1 MIITGDKKDVQVSGS
16 FQTQQFSIVASA
28 KAFDILTSKIYTN
41 KVKAVIRELST
52 NAWDSHQDAGNP
64 DSFDVHLPTSLEPW
78 FSVRDYG
85 TGISHEQM
93 MTLYTEFFRSTR
105 TVSNDFCGALGIG
118 RMSPLCMADSFV
130 VTSWFNGEKRVY
142 SAYKDENDCP
152 QFAKLTEENSDDPNG
167 VEVSVAVSTD
177 QIYEF
182 TEEAVNVYKFF
193 DNIPN
198 INIREVADR
207 ASSAFDH
214 FNIRTNDFATSTK
227 WGSINCVM
235 GNVGYSVSYKDIQHP
250 FNDME
255 LNLYFNIGELS
266 FTPGRESLSFDKK
279 TKEAVITKLDLLKE
293 KVKEVVQQQ
302 INDCKNY
309 YEAKCLYDSINRKFK
324 DDCTYNG
331 ETLKFAPEFKNAA
344 KCYYTEGYS
353 TTTKNMDVTHGYY
366 DDKTEYYWNKKGYTG
381 RIRQHL
387 KSFNYRDNRRVILV
401 EAEHLADIGIDSS
414 YVKDLEDLPKVEYSY
429 SGVTVNKCKI
439 YTWNGKD
446 NNYNPS
452 KNWNEAEIDLND
464 GEERVYVEI
473 NRYKVTGH
481 KYFVNDAYQI
491 KHTLNSVNQY
501 IGDVKVYGVKSVQ
514 TKTKGFKNGNWIRL
528 EDYLKREM
536 VKVAPKTVSN
546 FTGNKQ
552 MADLFCGLADKVT
565 DQKFA
570 DFRDL
575 YKTKDSYSLIK
586 ILQNLGIE
594 VSESDEINNLYQKIL
609 DNHQIFDIINVSA
622 ACCNLDKVAKYV
634 Q

>member
-1 MIITGDKKDVQVSGS
+1 MIITSEKKDVQVGGD
-16 FQTQQFSIVASA
+16 FQTQQFSILASA

-41 KVKAVIRELST
+41 KVKAVIREIST

-64 DSFDVHLPTSLEPW
+64 DPFDVHLPTSLEPW

-85 TGISHEQM
+85 TGISPEQM

-105 TVSNDFCGALGIG
+105 TESNDFCGALGIG
-118 RMSPLCMADSFV
+118 RVAPLSMADSFV
-130 VTSWFNGEKRVY
+130 VTSWFNGQKRVY

-152 QFAKLTEENSDDPNG
+152 QFALLATDDSDEPNG

-177 QIYEF
+177 QVYEF
-182 TEEAVNVYKFF
+182 TEEAVDVYKFF

-227 WGSINCVM
+227 WGNINCVM
-235 GNVGYSVSYKDIQHP
+235 GNVGYSVSYKDIEHP

-279 TKEAVITKLDLLKE
+279 TKEAVIAKLDLLKE
-293 KVKEVVQQQ
+293 KVSEVVQQQ

-331 ETLKFAPEFKNAA
+331 QVLKFAPEFKNAA
-344 KCYYTEGYS
+344 KCYYTEGYTKTS
-353 TTTKNMDVTHGYY
+353 KNMDVTHGYY

-414 YVKDLEDLPKVEYSY
+414 YVKNLEDLPKVEYSY
-429 SGVTVNKCKI
+429 GVGTVNTCKI
-439 YTWNGKD
+439 YTWDGRD
-446 NNYNPS
+446 CYS
-452 KNWNEAEIDLND
+452 ASDCWNESEVDLND

-481 KYFVNDAYQI
+481 KWFVNDTYQI
-491 KHTLNSVNQY
+491 KHTLESVNQY
-501 IGDVKVYGVKSVQ
+501 IGDVKVYGVKSVLL
-514 TKTKGFKNGNWIRL
+514 KSKGFQNGNWIRL

-536 VKVAPKTVSN
+536 MKVAPKTVSN
-546 FTGNKQ
+546 FTGVKQ
-552 MADLFCGLADKVT
+552 MADLFCALADKVT
-565 DQKFA
+565 DEKFA

-575 YKTKDSYSLIK
+575 YKTRDNYSLVK
-586 ILQNLGIE
+586 ILQDLGIE

-609 DNHQIFDIINVSA
+609 DNHQIFDIINVSS

>member
-1 MIITGDKKDVQVSGS
+1 MIITSEKKDVQVGGD
-16 FQTQQFSIVASA
+16 FQTQQFSILASA

-41 KVKAVIRELST
+41 KVKAVIREIST

-64 DSFDVHLPTSLEPW
+64 DPFDVHLPTSLEPW

-85 TGISHEQM
+85 TGISPEQM

-105 TVSNDFCGALGIG
+105 TESNDFCGALGIG
-118 RMSPLCMADSFV
+118 RVAPLSMADSFV
-130 VTSWFNGEKRVY
+130 VTSWFNGQKRVY

-152 QFAKLTEENSDDPNG
+152 QFALLATDDSDEPNG

-177 QIYEF
+177 QVYEF
-182 TEEAVNVYKFF
+182 TEEAVDVYKFF

-227 WGSINCVM
+227 WGNINCVM
-235 GNVGYSVSYKDIQHP
+235 GNVGYSVSYKDIEHP

-279 TKEAVITKLDLLKE
+279 TKEAVIAKLDLLKE
-293 KVKEVVQQQ
+293 KVSEVVQQQ

-331 ETLKFAPEFKNAA
+331 QVLKFAPEFKNAA
-344 KCYYTEGYS
+344 KCYYTEGYTKTS
-353 TTTKNMDVTHGYY
+353 KNMDVTHGYY

-414 YVKDLEDLPKVEYSY
+414 YVKNLEDLPKVEYSY
-429 SGVTVNKCKI
+429 GVGTVNTCKI
-439 YTWNGKD
+439 YTWDGRD
-446 NNYNPS
+446 CYS
-452 KNWNEAEIDLND
+452 ASDCWNESEVDLND

-481 KYFVNDAYQI
+481 KWFVNDTYQI
-491 KHTLNSVNQY
+491 KHTLESVNQY
-501 IGDVKVYGVKSVQ
+501 IGDVKVYGVKSVLL
-514 TKTKGFKNGNWIRL
+514 KSKGFQNGNWIRL

-536 VKVAPKTVSN
+536 MKVAPKTVSN
-546 FTGNKQ
+546 FTG
-552 MADLFCGLADKVT
+552 
-565 DQKFA
+565 
-570 DFRDL
+570 
-575 YKTKDSYSLIK
+575 
-586 ILQNLGIE
+586 
-594 VSESDEINNLYQKIL
+594 VS
-609 DNHQIFDIINVSA
+609 
-622 ACCNLDKVAKYV
+622 
-634 Q
+634 

>member
-1 MIITGDKKDVQVSGS
+1 MILNEAKKNVVVSGD
-16 FQTQQFSIVASA
+16 FEQTNFKLKADP
-28 KAFDILTSKIYTN
+28 KAFNILSDKIYTN
-41 KVKAVIRELST
+41 KVKAVIREIST
-52 NAWDSHQDAGNP
+52 NAYDAHVAAGN
-64 DSFDVHLPTSLEPW
+64 DESFDVHLPTSLEPW

-85 TGISHEQM
+85 TGLSHEDCM
-93 MTLYTEFFRSTR
+93 EIYTTYFHSTK
-105 TVSNDFCGALGIG
+105 TDSNDYVGALGLG
-118 RMSPLCMADSFV
+118 SKSPYSIADSFT

-152 QFAKLTEENSDDPNG
+152 QFALLTTDDSDEPNG
-167 VEVSVAVSTD
+167 VEVSVAVSTN
-177 QIYEF
+177 QVYEF

-235 GNVGYSVSYKDIQHP
+235 GNVGYSVSYKDIEHP

-279 TKEAVITKLDLLKE
+279 TKEAVIAKLDLLKE
-293 KVKEVVQQQ
+293 KVSEVVQQQ

-324 DDCTYNG
+324 DNCTYNG
-331 ETLKFAPEFKNAA
+331 QVLKFAPEFKNAA
-344 KCYYTEGYS
+344 KCYYTEVYS
-353 TTTKNMDVTHGYY
+353 TTSKNMDVTHGYY

-381 RIRQHL
+381 RIRQYL
-387 KSFNYRDNRRVILV
+387 KSFNYRDNRRIILV

-414 YVKDLEDLPKVEYSY
+414 YVKNLEDLPKVEHSY
-429 SGVTVNKCKI
+429 GVGTVNKCKI
-439 YTWNGKD
+439 YTWNGRD
-446 NNYNPS
+446 SYNAS
-452 KNWNEAEIDLND
+452 DSWNEAEVDLND

-481 KYFVNDAYQI
+481 KRFVNDTYHI
-491 KHTLNSVNQY
+491 KHTLDSVNQY
-501 IGDVKVYGVKSVQ
+501 IGDVKVYGVKSVLV
-514 TKTKGFKNGNWIRL
+514 KSKGFQNGNWIRL

-536 VKVAPKTVSN
+536 MKVAPKTVSN
-546 FTGNKQ
+546 FTGVKR
-552 MADLFCGLADKVT
+552 MADLFCALADKVT
-565 DQKFA
+565 DEKFA

-575 YKTKDSYSLIK
+575 YKTRDDYSLVN
-586 ILQNLGIE
+586 ILENLGIE

-609 DNHQIFDIINVSA
+609 DNHQIFDIINVSS
-622 ACCNLDKVAKYV
+622 ACFNLDKVAKYV